1 MRPVLRKVTMHGV
14 GSNEEGPVSEAP
26 PASTRRPIRMTCPP
40 PAVASSAPPSR
51 YSWVAPRRAT
61 VSMLA
66 APLPADDAPSSRRRP
81 TLRMAE
87 LEVIDEVTL
96 DASW

>member
-1 MRPVLRKVTMHGV
+1 MQGV
-14 GSNEEGPVSEAP
+14 GPNEEIAFSDEP
-26 PASTRRPIRMTCPP
+26 PASVRRAIRVTCPP
-40 PAVASSAPPSR
+40 PAVVSA
-51 YSWVAPRRAT
+51 A

-87 LEVIDEVTL
+87 LEVVDELTL

>member
-1 MRPVLRKVTMHGV
+1 MQGV
-14 GSNEEGPVSEAP
+14 GPNEEIAFSDEP
-26 PASTRRPIRMTCPP
+26 PASVRRAIRVTCPP
-40 PAVASSAPPSR
+40 PAVVSAAPPSR

-87 LEVIDEVTL
+87 LEVVDELTL